1 MKSEK
6 KRRHG
11 NRKDNPNPHSLYA
24 IYDHE
29 RREIYKFGVAEE
41 EKNKK
46 TPTRI
51 SRQLFDWNRL
61 MGMIRFTFRIL
72 RSAIPGKAEA
82 YKKEDEAINKFVEK
96 RGRLPAGNDPHPYHS
111 RK

>member
-41 EKNKK
+41 EKDGK
-46 TPTRI
+46 
-51 SRQLFDWNRL
+51 RQ
-61 MGMIRFTFRIL
+61 
-72 RSAIPGKAEA
+72 
-82 YKKEDEAINKFVEK
+82 KEFAANCLDGI
-96 RGRLPAGNDPHPYHS
+96 D
-111 RK
+111 